1 MAEYVYAAEQTVAYG
16 QNVLLTGSNPCKKGY
31 ILHRDGSGVLTLR
44 GIVNNPCANYAK
56 YQVVFNGNIA
66 VPTGGTVGE
75 ISIAV
80 AIGGEALATSLAAYT
95 PTVVDAYGN
104 VTSTAIIDVPKGCC
118 VSVAIE
124 NNSETA
130 EAILVRN
137 SNLTVNRVG

>member
-1 MAEYVYAAEQTVAYG
+1 M
-16 QNVLLTGSNPCKKGY
+16 
-31 ILHRDGSGVLTLR
+31 
-44 GIVNNPCANYAK
+44 NNPCANYAK

-75 ISIAV
+75 ISLAV
-80 AIGGEALATSLAAYT
+80 AIDGEALATSLAAYT

-104 VTSTAIIDVPKGCC
+104 VTSTASIDVPKGCR

-130 EAILVRN
+130 EPILVRN
-137 SNLTVNRVG
+137 SNLTINRVG